1 MSTENF
7 KKLSEKTFDS
17 VNRLQELVNQLRD
30 LALNYSVKVK
40 KLAEKMDLISPTG
53 EVFGYGMFTMLK
65 AYQSLSEFYGCKGP
79 TELKKY
85 IEELKQKGGTE

>member
-17 VNRLQELVNQLRD
+17 VNRLQERVNQLRD

-40 KLAEKMDLISPTG
+40 KLAEKMDLISNS
-53 EVFGYGMFTMLK
+53 MIMQL
-65 AYQSLSEFYGCKGP
+65 
-79 TELKKY
+79 
-85 IEELKQKGGTE
+85 

>member
-1 MSTENF
+1 MGIEDY
-7 KKLSEKTFDS
+7 KKLVEKTFDS
-17 VNRLQELVNQLRD
+17 VNRLQERVNQLRD

-40 KLAEKMDLISPTG
+40 NLISPTG